1 MLENVNP
8 RKIKKRQIVEL
19 EKYTKRISKQHIIE
33 FNTSIFNYLCEWVLS
48 IKEYAYRNIIMNK
61 VKPLLIKSKLEKQK
75 YKFPKHYDA
84 VKFLK
89 IDQFSKK
96 PRNAKS
102 SFSQERAPPTP

>member
-1 MLENVNP
+1 
-8 RKIKKRQIVEL
+8 
-19 EKYTKRISKQHIIE
+19 
-33 FNTSIFNYLCEWVLS
+33 
-48 IKEYAYRNIIMNK
+48 MNK

-89 IDQFSKK
+89 IEQFSKK